1 MMIKRGKGD
10 KQGESMV
17 ASYEYLEVS
26 NLGLQMTGSNKCDV
40 PVLQSTI
47 LRSKKP
53 LSSWNH
59 VNPIFSMNEVWID
72 ECDARLQTPGR

>member
-1 MMIKRGKGD
+1 MKRGKVD
-10 KQGESMV
+10 KQGKSMV
-17 ASYEYLEVS
+17 ASYKYQEVS
-26 NLGLQMTGSNKCDV
+26 NLGLQMTRSNKCDV

-53 LSSWNH
+53 LGSWNH

-72 ECDARLQTPGR
+72 ECDARLQTPGRSI